1 MFGVIICG
9 LGLANQHSL
18 VFYIIPAGL
27 ISLYWCWPP
36 SESSSGES
44 SRESNSRESSRE
56 SSSSQ
61 SRESNSESS
70 SVLKTEKEK
79 EKKESTTVM
88 ETMIEDDEEWILLDR
103 VIEKPWTFGYFVSI
117 CFVTLIISSLSLYMI
132 YLPFATGK
140 KGSWG
145 VLFVKIFVQVFV
157 KVSFRLFAWSF
168 CFSVSSR
175 ETHIL

>member
-1 MFGVIICG
+1 M
-9 LGLANQHSL
+9 
-18 VFYIIPAGL
+18 
-27 ISLYWCWPP
+27 
-36 SESSSGES
+36 
-44 SRESNSRESSRE
+44 
-56 SSSSQ
+56 
-61 SRESNSESS
+61 
-70 SVLKTEKEK
+70 LKTEK

-88 ETMIEDDEEWILLDR
+88 ETMIENEEWILLDR

-117 CFVTLIISSLSLYMI
+117 CFLTLIISSLSLYMI

>member
-1 MFGVIICG
+1 VFGVIICG

-61 SRESNSESS
+61 SRESNSRESS
-70 SVLKTEKEK
+70 SVLKTEK

-88 ETMIEDDEEWILLDR
+88 ETMIENEEWILLDR

-117 CFVTLIISSLSLYMI
+117 CFLTLIISSLSLYMI